1 MAMQVSA
8 GVTAPAT
15 PLARTRRIF
24 PWVVFTLTFGLLL
37 SDYMS
42 RQVLSAVFPLLK
54 QEWGLTDTQL
64 GSLTSI
70 VALTVGVLAVP
81 LSLVGDRWGRAKSIV
96 AMAILWSLATIGC
109 AVAASYGQLLGAR
122 FLIGV
127 GEAAYGSVGLAIV
140 LAVFAANR
148 RASLTGAF
156 MAGGSFGSVLGVA
169 LGGVIAVQFGWRWAF
184 AAMGIFG
191 LVLAL
196 MYWVGITERKLA
208 AHKVDDGADT
218 GPKLAAGQQR
228 AKLSTLFSTPAV
240 ILAYL
245 GGGLQ
250 LFIAGSLFAWLPSYF
265 GRSYAM
271 PADKAAK
278 LAALFILV
286 MGAGMIVCGVVTDRL
301 GKTRPISKW
310 TSAIVF
316 SAVSVAC
323 LGAAFTAV
331 KPGGLQMLLI
341 AVGCF
346 FAAGTTGPTGAMV
359 ARLTHESIRATAFGT
374 YTFFNNLLGLA
385 AGPLVT
391 GILADRFGLE
401 TAMKYVPLVAVA
413 AIVLLIAGRQAYPSS
428 IRKLDA
434 AAAAE
439 GAK

>member
-42 RQVLSAVFPLLK
+42 RQVLSAVFPFLK

-64 GSLTSI
+64 GTLTSV

-81 LSLVGDRWGRAKSIV
+81 LSLVGDRWGRSRSV
-96 AMAILWSLATIGC
+96 VLMAVVWSVATIGC
-109 AVAASYGQLLGAR
+109 ALAAGFGHLLTAR
-122 FLIGV
+122 LLIGV
-127 GEAAYGSVGLAIV
+127 GEAAYGSVGLAVV
-140 LAVFAANR
+140 LAVFAASK

-169 LGGVIAVQFGWRWAF
+169 LGGALAAQFGWRAAF
-184 AAMGIFG
+184 TVMGVFG
-191 LVLAL
+191 MVLAL
-196 MYWVGITERKLA
+196 LYWVLVSDRKLA
-208 AHKVDDGADT
+208 AHKIDDEADA
-218 GPKLAAGQQR
+218 GPKLAGGQGR

-240 ILAYL
+240 VLAYL

-265 GRSYAM
+265 NRGYDM
-271 PADKAAK
+271 LPAKAAK
-278 LAALFILV
+278 VAAVFILI
-286 MGAGMIVCGVVTDRL
+286 MGIGMIVCGVISDRV
-301 GKTRPISKW
+301 GKTRPINKW
-310 TSAIVF
+310 TTAIAF
-316 SAVSVAC
+316 SAVTVAF
-323 LGAAFTAV
+323 LAAGFSL
-331 KPGGLQMLLI
+331 KPGGLQMLLL

-346 FAAGTTGPTGAMV
+346 FAGGTTGPTGAMV

-374 YTFFNNLLGLA
+374 YTFFNNVLGLA

-391 GILADRFGLE
+391 GVLADRFGLE

-413 AIVLLIAGRQAYPSS
+413 AIILLIAGRQAYPSS

-434 AAAAE
+434 AAERAA
-439 GAK
+439 